1 MDVVSHKQ
9 FRQLLADHAREHRIP
24 LQGAFELT
32 PVCNLDCKMCY
43 VHLPESAVKGKMLS
57 GDEWIALM
65 DEAIS
70 AGMIYALL
78 TGGEALTH
86 PDFWKI
92 YRHLNQKG
100 IRIQLKSN
108 GVLLCGEN
116 LKRLRE
122 MPPDAVDISL
132 YGCNGEAYQA
142 VTGQD
147 VFEKVTEN
155 IRAVRDAGIPIRIM
169 VTPSRAMLPWVEE
182 TIRLAKSFGAQVR
195 VNGMLIPPQHE
206 TKRALVT
213 SALSVE
219 EYWQVSQKTKEILQA
234 DVSFM
239 DEEMIEKPK
248 KESIFHEIGLACT
261 AGKSS
266 FTVRWKGYMAPCLG
280 FPDGML
286 EQNVRRLT
294 FLKAWSR
301 MSEEIEAY
309 EIPED
314 CRTCDLKDK
323 CIYCPSAHGTY
334 AGKHQCNHEICQYK
348 HMLENGMG
356 DSKHD

>member
-9 FRQLLADHAREHRIP
+9 FRQMLADHAREHRIP

-43 VHLPESAVKGKMLS
+43 VHLPEAAVKGRILS

-100 IRIQLKSN
+100 IRIQLKTN

-132 YGCNGEAYQA
+132 YGCNGEAYKA

-155 IRAVRDAGIPIRIM
+155 IRTMQEAGIPIRIM
-169 VTPSRAMLPWVEE
+169 VTPNRAMMPWVED
-182 TIRLAKSFGAQVR
+182 TIRLANSYGVQVR
-195 VNGMLIPPQHE
+195 VNGILIQPQKE
-206 TKRALVT
+206 TRRNLEE

-219 EYWQVSQKTKEILQA
+219 EYWQISQMTRKILQM
-234 DVSFM
+234 DVSLM
-239 DEEMIEKPK
+239 DEEPTEKPIRSAFSK
-248 KESIFHEIGLACT
+248 IGLACT
-261 AGKSS
+261 AGKST
-266 FTVRWKGYMAPCLG
+266 FMVRWKGYMAPCLAFPEGIFEQDIRNLG
-280 FPDGML
+280 FM
-286 EQNVRRLT
+286 E
-294 FLKAWSR
+294 AWKR
-301 MSEEIEAY
+301 MSGEVETY
-309 EIPED
+309 EIPEE
-314 CRTCDLKDK
+314 CNTCDLKEK
-323 CIYCPSAHGTY
+323 CSYCPSTHGIY
-334 AGKHQCNHEICQYK
+334 AGKHQCNHEFCRYK
-348 HMLENGMG
+348 HLIENNQG
-356 DSKHD
+356 DGNNE

>member
-9 FRQLLADHAREHRIP
+9 FRQMLADHAREHRIP

-43 VHLPESAVKGKMLS
+43 VHLPEATAKGRMLS

-92 YRHLNQKG
+92 YRYLNQKG

-122 MPPDAVDISL
+122 MPPDAIDISL
-132 YGCNGEAYQA
+132 YGCNGEAYKA

-155 IRAVRDAGIPIRIM
+155 IRAVQDAGIPIRIM
-169 VTPSRAMLPWVEE
+169 VTPCRAMMPCVEE
-182 TIRLAKSFGAQVR
+182 TIWLAKSYGVQVN
-195 VNGMLIPPQHE
+195 VSAMLIPPQEE
-206 TKRALVT
+206 TERSLEK
-213 SALSVE
+213 SGLSVDEYMEVHRICRKVLQSEPSLLGE
-219 EYWQVSQKTKEILQA
+219 EPIKETEKKKAFSTK
-234 DVSFM
+234 
-239 DEEMIEKPK
+239 
-248 KESIFHEIGLACT
+248 GLACT
-261 AGKSS
+261 AGVSA
-266 FTVRWKGYMAPCLG
+266 FTIRWKGQMAPCTGFPEKLCEKETRRLG
-280 FPDGML
+280 FDEAWKQL
-286 EQNVRRLT
+286 VREVT
-294 FLKAWSR
+294 DFA
-301 MSEEIEAY
+301 
-309 EIPED
+309 IPKE
-314 CRTCDLKDK
+314 CRDCDLNGK
-323 CIYCPSAHGTY
+323 CDYCPAVHGVY
-334 AGKHQCNHEICQYK
+334 AGKHQCNKEYFEYRHN
-348 HMLENGMG
+348 LEYEGAGNYE
-356 DSKHD
+356 

>member
-9 FRQLLADHAREHRIP
+9 FRQMLADHAREHRIP

-43 VHLPESAVKGKMLS
+43 VHLPEAVAKGRMLS

-122 MPPDAVDISL
+122 MPPDAIDISL
-132 YGCNGEAYQA
+132 YGCNGEAYKA

-147 VFEKVTEN
+147 VFDRVTEN
-155 IRAVRDAGIPIRIM
+155 IRAVQDAGIPIRIM
-169 VTPSRAMLPWVEE
+169 VTPCRAMMPWVEE
-182 TIRLAKSFGAQVR
+182 TIRFAKSFGVQVR
-195 VNGMLIPPQHE
+195 VNGFLTSPRKE
-206 TKRALVT
+206 TERNLDKCG
-213 SALSVE
+213 LSVE
-219 EYWQVSQKTKEILQA
+219 EYCYVSQITHEILQTE
-234 DVSFM
+234 VSLM
-239 DEEMIEKPK
+239 DEEPIGKQEKRRAFS
-248 KESIFHEIGLACT
+248 ENGLSCA

-266 FTVRWKGYMAPCLG
+266 FIVRWKGQMAPCPVFPEGMFEQKLTRLG
-280 FPDGML
+280 FV
-286 EQNVRRLT
+286 E
-294 FLKAWSR
+294 AWKQ
-301 MSEEIEAY
+301 MSYEMESY
-309 EIPED
+309 EIPAD
-314 CRTCDLKDK
+314 CRTCELNEK
-323 CIYCPSAHGTY
+323 CFYCPGAHGTD
-334 AGKHQCNHEICQYK
+334 AGKHQCNHEFCRYK
-348 HMLENGMG
+348 HMLESRRG
-356 DSKHD
+356 DSNHE

>member
-9 FRQLLADHAREHRIP
+9 FRQMLADHAREHRIP

-43 VHLPESAVKGKMLS
+43 VHLPEAVAKGRMLS

-122 MPPDAVDISL
+122 MPPDAIDISL
-132 YGCNGEAYQA
+132 YGCNGEAYKA

-147 VFEKVTEN
+147 VFDRVTEN
-155 IRAVRDAGIPIRIM
+155 IRTVQDAGIPIRIM
-169 VTPSRAMLPWVEE
+169 VTPCRAMMPWVEE
-182 TIRLAKSFGAQVR
+182 TIRFAKSFGVQVR
-195 VNGMLIPPQHE
+195 VNGFLIPASNE
-206 TKRALVT
+206 TDRKLENFGL
-213 SALSVE
+213 SAE
-219 EYWQVSQKTKEILQA
+219 EYCRVKLKTREILQT
-234 DVSFM
+234 DVSIM
-239 DEEMIEKPK
+239 DEDP
-248 KESIFHEIGLACT
+248 IGKTVSRRETSGKGLMCA

-266 FTVRWKGYMAPCLG
+266 FAAQWEGILIPCLG
-280 FPDGML
+280 FPENLCKYNIRMIGFDEAWKRMNY
-286 EQNVRRLT
+286 EVNT
-294 FLKAWSR
+294 FV
-301 MSEEIEAY
+301 
-309 EIPED
+309 IPED
-314 CRTCDLKDK
+314 CRTCELHNK
-323 CIYCPSAHGTY
+323 CFYCPAVHSIN
-334 AGKHQCNHEICQYK
+334 AGEHRCNQEYCQYK
-348 HMLENGMG
+348 HILEN
-356 DSKHD
+356 KQETEQ

>member
-9 FRQLLADHAREHRIP
+9 FRQMLADHAREHRIP

-43 VHLPESAVKGKMLS
+43 VHLPEAVAKGRMLS

-122 MPPDAVDISL
+122 MPPDAIDISL
-132 YGCNGEAYQA
+132 YGCNGEAYKA

-147 VFEKVTEN
+147 VFDRVTEN
-155 IRAVRDAGIPIRIM
+155 IRAVQDAGIPIRIM
-169 VTPSRAMLPWVEE
+169 VTPCRAMMPWVEE
-182 TIRLAKSFGAQVR
+182 TIRLANSFGVKVR
-195 VNGMLIPPQHE
+195 VNGFLIPASNE
-206 TKRALVT
+206 TERRLEDFG
-213 SALSVE
+213 LSVE
-219 EYWQVSQKTKEILQA
+219 EYCQVKLKTQEILQT
-234 DVSFM
+234 DVYLM
-239 DEEMIEKPK
+239 DEKPIGK
-248 KESIFHEIGLACT
+248 SRDPRKFPEIGLSCA

-266 FTVRWKGYMAPCLG
+266 FAVRWEGSLTPCLG
-280 FPDGML
+280 FPETLCEHDSRIICFAEAWKQMNH
-286 EQNVRRLT
+286 EVET
-294 FLKAWSR
+294 FA
-301 MSEEIEAY
+301 
-309 EIPED
+309 IPD
-314 CRTCDLKDK
+314 ACRTCQLNEK
-323 CIYCPSAHGTY
+323 CFYCPTAHGIY
-334 AGKHQCNHEICQYK
+334 AGKHQCNQEYCQYK
-348 HMLENGMG
+348 HMLEN
-356 DSKHD
+356 K

>member
-9 FRQLLADHAREHRIP
+9 FRQMLADHAREHRIP

-43 VHLPESAVKGKMLS
+43 VHLPEAAAKQRMLS

-70 AGMIYALL
+70 TGMIYALL

-132 YGCNGEAYQA
+132 YGCNGEAYKA

-147 VFEKVTEN
+147 VFDRVTEN
-155 IRAVRDAGIPIRIM
+155 IRAVQDAGIPIRIM
-169 VTPSRAMLPWVEE
+169 VTPCRAMMPWVEE
-182 TIRLAKSFGAQVR
+182 TIRLPKSFDVKVL
-195 VNGMLIPPQHE
+195 VNIILLPPREE
-206 TKRALVT
+206 TDRTLET
-213 SALSVE
+213 SALTVE
-219 EYWQVSQKTKEILQA
+219 EYWKIAQLTRKILDA
-234 DVSFM
+234 TPPLL
-239 DEEMIEKPK
+239 DEEQLANPQGA
-248 KESIFHEIGLACT
+248 FHEIGLACS
-261 AGKSS
+261 AGRLS
-266 FTVRWKGYMAPCLG
+266 FTMRW
-280 FPDGML
+280 DGML
-286 EQNVRRLT
+286 APCPGFPEGLCEYNVREIG
-294 FLKAWSR
+294 FEKAWKR
-301 MSEEIEAY
+301 MNYDVETF
-309 EIPED
+309 EIPAK
-314 CRTCDLKDK
+314 CCTCDLNET
-323 CIYCPSAHGTY
+323 CHYCPTVHGAY
-334 AGKHQCNHEICQYK
+334 AGIHQCNQEYCRYK
-348 HMLENGMG
+348 HMPV
-356 DSKHD
+356 